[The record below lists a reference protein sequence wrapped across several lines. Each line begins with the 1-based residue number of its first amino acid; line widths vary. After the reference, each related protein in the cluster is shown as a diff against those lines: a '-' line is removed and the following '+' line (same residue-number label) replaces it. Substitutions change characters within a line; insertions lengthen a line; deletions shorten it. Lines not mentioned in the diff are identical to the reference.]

1 MLVATAGHGG
11 PANLRAMSDDLE
23 AISDDDSP
31 PLEMISSARHFTRI
45 EIGEKAS
52 IDRDLTCPVCL
63 GIIRNA
69 TATECLH
76 RFCADCIET
85 SIRLGKKECPTC
97 RAVVATR
104 RALRRDDNF
113 DNLVRQLYPEEQDE
127 EEEMVDLSELRFQ
140 PLLPASLQGMYERA
154 PRARS
159 PSPDRMADSP
169 VPAAPPPA
177 AAPRRRE
184 PPAEAGPRWTCDSCT
199 LLNSASAKRCK
210 ACGAANPTLPAKP
223 KRPKKEKPSKA
234 SVIMDDDDDGD
245 PEDVHEYR
253 YAGGLVPAAERGAA
267 RAPRARGGA
276 AQQDRDRE
284 NSAREEERRREQ
296 AERDLQRERAER
308 HREREGAGASQVGAV
323 YQHRKSVPLP
333 APPLNMADDAPSIEA
348 QIVGRGQFALHV
360 REASEQGMVV
370 VWCAPRRPFPPCR
383 GPVSSDVCAVTLG
396 PVAVHHTPDPLP
408 SPLLAAP
415 LTTPRS
421 PRCYPHGN
429 PGDCNAW
436 LSLAPKHSAHEA
448 SARLKYKLITKNK
461 VYGEVRCVARAA
473 ASPPPPSP
481 NPSPRRRPSPPAPP
495 ASRRPTSRSSRM
507 ATTLLRFG
515 RRSTVCRA

>member
-1 MLVATAGHGG
+1 
-11 PANLRAMSDDLE
+11 
-23 AISDDDSP
+23 
-31 PLEMISSARHFTRI
+31 
-45 EIGEKAS
+45 
-52 IDRDLTCPVCL
+52 
-63 GIIRNA
+63 
-69 TATECLH
+69 
-76 RFCADCIET
+76 
-85 SIRLGKKECPTC
+85 
-97 RAVVATR
+97 
-104 RALRRDDNF
+104 
-113 DNLVRQLYPEEQDE
+113 
-127 EEEMVDLSELRFQ
+127 MVDLSELRFQ

-159 PSPDRMADSP
+159 PSPERMADSP

-370 VWCAPRRPFPPCR
+370 VWCAPRAPLPLVVAPSLRTSAPSPSAPSLFTTPPTPSPHR
-383 GPVSSDVCAVTLG
+383 SS
-396 PVAVHHTPDPLP
+396 PLP
-408 SPLLAAP
+408 SPPRAPPGATPRQPGRLQRLALARAQALGSRGVGPPQVQADHQEQGLRRGPVRRAGRRLAPAAFPQPQPPPTPLPACPSSFTAADLKKLSDGNYAFALWATVNGLQSVMAMSTFFTLASGAPELPDDEALAAAAEEARRARGGGGGGGGGGRQRRRVWRRRASRR
-415 LTTPRS
+415 RS
-421 PRCYPHGN
+421 GRARRRHRARQRPWRLRHG
-429 PGDCNAW
+429 GRRRRRAARV
-436 LSLAPKHSAHEA
+436 LAAA
-448 SARLKYKLITKNK
+448 
-461 VYGEVRCVARAA
+461 GVRCVRRAA
-473 ASPPPPSP
+473 ARTAGWPP
-481 NPSPRRRPSPPAPP
+481 
-495 ASRRPTSRSSRM
+495 
-507 ATTLLRFG
+507 
-515 RRSTVCRA
+515 RAARGA

>member
-1 MLVATAGHGG
+1 
-11 PANLRAMSDDLE
+11 MSDDLE

-159 PSPDRMADSP
+159 PSPERMADSP

-370 VWCAPRRPFPPCR
+370 VWCARRAAPTPLSWPRF
-383 GPVSSDVCAVTLG
+383 VCAESLSLCARRRL
-396 PVAVHHTPDPLP
+396 PASSPSAPPLQPHPRPLP
-408 SPLLAAP
+408 ITAP
-415 LTTPRS
+415 SHHPAPPGATPTATRATATRGSRSRPSTRLT
-421 PRCYPHGN
+421 
-429 PGDCNAW
+429 
-436 LSLAPKHSAHEA
+436 
-448 SARLKYKLITKNK
+448 
-461 VYGEVRCVARAA
+461 
-473 ASPPPPSP
+473 
-481 NPSPRRRPSPPAPP
+481 RRRP
-495 ASRRPTSRSSRM
+495 ASSTS
-507 ATTLLRFG
+507 
-515 RRSTVCRA
+515 

>member
-1 MLVATAGHGG
+1 
-11 PANLRAMSDDLE
+11 MSDDLE

-159 PSPDRMADSP
+159 PSPERMADSP

-370 VWCAPRRPFPPCR
+370 VWCARRAAPTPLSWPRF
-383 GPVSSDVCAVTLG
+383 VCAESLSLCARRRLPSSSPSAPSLFT
-396 PVAVHHTPDPLP
+396 TPPTPSPHRSSPLP
-408 SPLLAAP
+408 SPPPLPQVLPPRQPGRLQRVALARAQALGARGVGP
-415 LTTPRS
+415 PQVQADHQEQGLRRGPVR
-421 PRCYPHGN
+421 RAGRR
-429 PGDCNAW
+429 
-436 LSLAPKHSAHEA
+436 LAP
-448 SARLKYKLITKNK
+448 
-461 VYGEVRCVARAA
+461 AA
-473 ASPPPPSP
+473 FPRPDPPPTPLLS
-481 NPSPRRRPSPPAPP
+481 APP

>member
-1 MLVATAGHGG
+1 
-11 PANLRAMSDDLE
+11 MSDDLE

-159 PSPDRMADSP
+159 PSPERMADSP
-169 VPAAPPPA
+169 VPAPPPA

-370 VWCAPRRPFPPCR
+370 VWCARRAAPTPVVVAPSLRTFAPRVSRSARGAGSHPRLPRPRRFPPHPTR
-383 GPVSSDVCAVTLG
+383 
-396 PVAVHHTPDPLP
+396 
-408 SPLLAAP
+408 SPHRSL
-415 LTTPRS
+415 LTTPTPPGATPTATRATATRGSRS
-421 PRCYPHGN
+421 R
-429 PGDCNAW
+429 
-436 LSLAPKHSAHEA
+436 
-448 SARLKYKLITKNK
+448 
-461 VYGEVRCVARAA
+461 
-473 ASPPPPSP
+473 PSTRRT
-481 NPSPRRRPSPPAPP
+481 RRRP
-495 ASRRPTSRSSRM
+495 ASSTS
-507 ATTLLRFG
+507 
-515 RRSTVCRA
+515 

>member
-1 MLVATAGHGG
+1 M
-11 PANLRAMSDDLE
+11 RAMSDDLE

-159 PSPDRMADSP
+159 PSPERMADSP

-253 YAGGLVPAAERGAA
+253 YAGGVVPAAERGQHCA
-267 RAPRARGGA
+267 R
-276 AQQDRDRE
+276 
-284 NSAREEERRREQ
+284 
-296 AERDLQRERAER
+296 
-308 HREREGAGASQVGAV
+308 VG
-323 YQHRKSVPLP
+323 VPGI
-333 APPLNMADDAPSIEA
+333 DA
-348 QIVGRGQFALHV
+348 
-360 REASEQGMVV
+360 
-370 VWCAPRRPFPPCR
+370 
-383 GPVSSDVCAVTLG
+383 LG
-396 PVAVHHTPDPLP
+396 
-408 SPLLAAP
+408 
-415 LTTPRS
+415 
-421 PRCYPHGN
+421 
-429 PGDCNAW
+429 
-436 LSLAPKHSAHEA
+436 E
-448 SARLKYKLITKNK
+448 
-461 VYGEVRCVARAA
+461 
-473 ASPPPPSP
+473 
-481 NPSPRRRPSPPAPP
+481 
-495 ASRRPTSRSSRM
+495 
-507 ATTLLRFG
+507 
-515 RRSTVCRA
+515 